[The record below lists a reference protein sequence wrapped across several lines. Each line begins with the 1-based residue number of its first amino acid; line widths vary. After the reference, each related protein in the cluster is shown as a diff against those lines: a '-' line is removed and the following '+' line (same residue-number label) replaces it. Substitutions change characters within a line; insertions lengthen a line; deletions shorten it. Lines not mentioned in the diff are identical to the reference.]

1 MIRFFFL
8 QHVLFSQMAF
18 TSTAFAVHKVTMS
31 IRIRT
36 LTELVVVTMVQL
48 NIVLSI
54 VYLAVVVITMVEL
67 RM

>member
-1 MIRFFFL
+1 
-8 QHVLFSQMAF
+8 MAF

-48 NIVLSI
+48 NIVLSL